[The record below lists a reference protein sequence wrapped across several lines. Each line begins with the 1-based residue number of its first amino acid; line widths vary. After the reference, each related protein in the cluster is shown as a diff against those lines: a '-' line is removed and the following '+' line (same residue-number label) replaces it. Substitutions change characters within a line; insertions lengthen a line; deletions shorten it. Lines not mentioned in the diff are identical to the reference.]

1 MKFSELKGLASN
13 TALDTKV
20 DKVAGKGL
28 STEDYTTAE
37 KTKLQDI
44 SMTKAGVGLGNV
56 DNTAD
61 SAKPISTA
69 AQTAFNT
76 KAPLTGVGTSGFWP
90 ISVTGSAS
98 TVPWAGVSDKPAL
111 LTIGTTSTTA
121 KAGNYAPTAAEVVG
135 LTSLLDGKVSVVAGK
150 QLSTEDFSTAEKSKL
165 SGIAPGAQ
173 ANVTPAVADVTGLV
187 AALAAKANLAAPA
200 FTGVP
205 TAPTAALGTNTTQLA
220 TMAAVKAATDIKQ
233 ATLSVAT
240 TLEMQTGTLNALKG
254 MTPLGVSQA
263 IRAKRTPRVVIVGD
277 SLMSQEP
284 TINLGVGYMLEAWIK
299 SATPVEVINL
309 SMAGLTFYQAGMT
322 PFFGTKTVLQ
332 KVIDLA
338 PDVVVVS
345 LGMNDHMSNIDGSR
359 TVVQI
364 KVDALD
370 FFTYLRS
377 ALPSAKIIFGG
388 QNIAHAPVA
397 VATLINDQI
406 IPAHQTTATSGLLHG
421 VYCQDILSQPV
432 SADTKTKIGNTR
444 DLNIYVNGLAS
455 ITSSFSMDVF
465 AMHRVGVSSPDRLH
479 MRPIGHAMMAGFIAE
494 HFLATNVFPELR
506 ALNWG
511 VGQVNIMIGSFFT
524 DPYNNGLLHFIAT
537 HGNNILPL
545 TSWFMGYAHIVSYVD
560 TIRKSNT
567 LANPSTPFYF
577 VLTDFPPYTNVEAS
591 VNNGAWVN
599 FGRTS
604 GTGNLTVIKNGSDVG
619 AFGFVTGA
627 NTIRFRSLSTIGTIG
642 TVNYPVI
649 VTE

>member
-1 MKFSELKGLASN
+1 MKFSELKGSASN

-28 STEDYTTAE
+28 STEDYSTAD
-37 KTKLQDI
+37 KTKLQNI

-61 SAKPISTA
+61 SVKNVASA
-69 AQTAFNT
+69 AAV
-76 KAPLTGVGTSGFWP
+76 PWTGVTDKPTVIAAGADQAAARAAIGAGTSNL
-90 ISVTGSAS
+90 V
-98 TVPWAGVSDKPAL
+98 
-111 LTIGTTSTTA
+111 IGTTGSTA
-121 KAGNYAPTAAEVVG
+121 KAGNYTPAVADVTGLAAALGNKVDVV
-135 LTSLLDGKVSVVAGK
+135 VGK

-165 SGIAPGAQ
+165 TGIAAGAQ
-173 ANVTPAVADVTGLV
+173 VNVVPTVASVTGLT
-187 AALAAKANLAAPA
+187 AELAAKAPLASPA
-200 FTGVP
+200 LTGVP

-220 TMAAVKAATDIKQ
+220 TMAAVKAATDTKQ

-263 IRAKRTPRVVIVGD
+263 ISAKRTPRVVIVGD

-299 SATPVEVINL
+299 SAMPVEVINL

-322 PFFGTKTVLQ
+322 PFFGTKTVRQ
-332 KVIDLA
+332 KIIDLA

-345 LGMNDHMSNIDGSR
+345 LGMNDHMSDIDGSR

-370 FFTYLRS
+370 FFSNLRTF
-377 ALPSAKIIFGG
+377 LPSAKIIFGG
-388 QNIAHAPVA
+388 QNIAHAPSV
-397 VATLINDQI
+397 VTNLTNDQI

-421 VYCQDILSQPV
+421 MYCQDILSQPV
-432 SADTKTKIGNTR
+432 SAGTKTKVGNTR
-444 DLNIYVNGLAS
+444 DLNTYVNNLAA

-465 AMHRVGVSSPDRLH
+465 SIHRVGASSPDRLH

-511 VGQVNIMIGSFFT
+511 VGQVNTMIGSFFT
-524 DPYNNGLLHFIAT
+524 EPYNNRLLHFIAT

-545 TSWFMGYAHIVSYVD
+545 TSWFMGYAHNVSYVD
-560 TIRKSNT
+560 IVRKSNT

-577 VLTDFPPYTNVEAS
+577 VLSDFPPYTDIEAS
-591 VNNGAWVN
+591 VNNSAWVN
-599 FGRTS
+599 YGRTTGS
-604 GTGNLTVIKNGSDVG
+604 GNLTIIKNGADIG
-619 AFGFVTGA
+619 TFGFVTGA

-642 TVNYPVI
+642 TVNYPVTVI
-649 VTE
+649 E